1 MFDCVSKTPL
11 FPVKKKT
18 NYLIRF
24 YIILYNFINCPV
36 FIDFG
41 LESSNTVNI
50 IRDIYFLCVDAFCLF
65 PISQLGKVFQCL
77 FQTVFFYLVDKKQL
91 LEGCQTKS
99 SVRRV
104 VVLSKICNNCNNSN
118 NCMGICLG
126 GLSIGRL
133 RPVSVLKRWLF
144 ELV

>member
-36 FIDFG
+36 FIDIKKNFR
-41 LESSNTVNI
+41 LESSNRVNI

-65 PISQLGKVFQCL
+65 PISQLGKVFQWL
-77 FQTVFFYLVDKKQL
+77 FQTVFFFSFGRQKVVAGQ
-91 LEGCQTKS
+91 
-99 SVRRV
+99 VRRV
-104 VVLSKICNNCNNSN
+104 FVLSKTCNNCNNSN
-118 NCMGICLG
+118 NCMGICMG
-126 GLSIGRL
+126 ELSIGRL
-133 RPVSVLKRWLF
+133 RPVSVLF